1 MTSID
6 SYYEISINHLEY
18 FVTWIKRIAL
28 FLLVNFL
35 VVLTISFILS
45 LFNVRPYLNAH
56 GIDYKSLM
64 IFCLVWGMG
73 GALISLGLSK
83 FMAKWMMGVKIIHT
97 RDGNAAHQMLLKL
110 VRKLSKDAGLKAIP
124 EVGVFSSKSP
134 NAFATGPTH
143 THSLVAVSSGLLE
156 RMNEE
161 EIEGVLAHEISHIA
175 NGDMITMTLLQGV
188 VNAFV
193 MFLAR
198 VLALVF
204 SGIGRS
210 QESRGGSYAGYY
222 MFTFIFQTVFM
233 LLGMLVIAGFSRYR
247 EYKADFGGASLAGKS
262 KMIAALQKLQDQ
274 PTAHASPAKESMQ
287 ALMISNP
294 MKMGWTKLFSTHPP
308 LEERIARLKHTSM
321 HAVH

>member
-1 MTSID
+1 
-6 SYYEISINHLEY
+6 
-18 FVTWIKRIAL
+18 
-28 FLLVNFL
+28 
-35 VVLTISFILS
+35 
-45 LFNVRPYLNAH
+45 
-56 GIDYKSLM
+56 
-64 IFCLVWGMG
+64 
-73 GALISLGLSK
+73 
-83 FMAKWMMGVKIIHT
+83 MAKWMMGVKIIHT
-97 RDGNAAHQMLLKL
+97 RDGNSAHQMLLKL

-134 NAFATGPTH
+134 NAFATGPSH
-143 THSLVAVSSGLLE
+143 NHSLVAVSSGLLE

-198 VLALVF
+198 ALALVF
-204 SGIGRS
+204 SGVGRS

-247 EYKADFGGASLAGKS
+247 EYKADFGGASLAGKG

-308 LEERIARLKHTSM
+308 LEERIARLKYTSM
-321 HAVH
+321 HPVHR

>member
-1 MTSID
+1 M
-6 SYYEISINHLEY
+6 EY
-18 FVTWIKRIAL
+18 FVTWIKRIGL

-35 VVLTISFILS
+35 VVLTISVILS
-45 LFNVRPYLNAH
+45 IFNVRPYLNAH
-56 GIDYKSLM
+56 GIDYRSLM

-97 RDGNAAHQMLLKL
+97 RDGNSAHQMLLKL
-110 VRKLSKDAGLKAIP
+110 VRKLSKEAGLRAIP
-124 EVGVFSSKSP
+124 EVGIFSSKSP
-134 NAFATGPTH
+134 NAFATGPSH
-143 THSLVAVSSGLLE
+143 NHSLVAVSSGLLE

-198 VLALVF
+198 ALALVF
-204 SGIGRS
+204 SGMGRS

-222 MFTFIFQTVFM
+222 LFTFIFQTVFM

-247 EYKADFGGASLAGKS
+247 EYKADFGGASLAGKG

-274 PTAHASPAKESMQ
+274 PTSHISPAKESMQ

-294 MKMGWTKLFSTHPP
+294 MKMGWTRLFSTHPP
-308 LEERIARLKHTSM
+308 LEERIARLKYTSI
-321 HAVH
+321 HSVH

>member
-1 MTSID
+1 M
-6 SYYEISINHLEY
+6 EY
-18 FVTWIKRIAL
+18 IVTWIKRIGL

-35 VVLTISFILS
+35 VVLTISVILS
-45 LFNVRPYLNAH
+45 IFNVRPYLNAH
-56 GIDYKSLM
+56 GIDYRSLM

-97 RDGNAAHQMLLKL
+97 RDGNSSHQMLLKL
-110 VRKLSKDAGLKAIP
+110 VRKLSKEAGLRAIP
-124 EVGVFSSKSP
+124 EVGIFSSKSP

-143 THSLVAVSSGLLE
+143 NHSLVAVSSGLLE

-198 VLALVF
+198 ALALVF
-204 SGIGRS
+204 SGMGRS

-222 MFTFIFQTVFM
+222 LFTFIFQTVFM

-247 EYKADFGGASLAGKS
+247 EYKADFGGASLAGKG

-274 PTAHASPAKESMQ
+274 PTSHTSPAKESMQ

-294 MKMGWTKLFSTHPP
+294 VKMGWTRLFSTHPP
-308 LEERIARLKHTSM
+308 LQERIARLKHTSI